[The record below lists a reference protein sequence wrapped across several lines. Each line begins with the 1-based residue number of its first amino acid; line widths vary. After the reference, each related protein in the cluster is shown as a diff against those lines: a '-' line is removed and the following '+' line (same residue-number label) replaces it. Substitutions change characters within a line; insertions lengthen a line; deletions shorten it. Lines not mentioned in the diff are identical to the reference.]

1 MLAVVTLAPPLAT
14 HSIYQNVKPT
24 VFTKTFKFTDVV
36 PDDGTLTEAK
46 VLVYPAANR
55 SSDFVPI
62 PTT

>member
-1 MLAVVTLAPPLAT
+1 MLAVVTLAPPLIT
-14 HSIYQNVKPT
+14 PPFTKTSVPT

>member
-14 HSIYQNVKPT
+14 PPFTKTSVPT

-36 PDDGTLTEAK
+36 PDETLTEAK